1 MNDMNASFLDSSF
14 PLLGM
19 VDLGMLLLKLL
30 AVAGGAVLGGAGAGF
45 CAGKAT
51 KYTIRKQ
58 APQTMVF
65 GSRLAGGAAA
75 ALGVWL
81 WAFGN
86 GGSGLGFGSGG
97 LGAGGSGY
105 IGYDKQPEKENKQQD
120 SKAAENPNP
129 VAATEHPAA
138 LRSVRIEMLGG
149 NRVQQDRFYVMDEQL
164 PPRTLAELEQI
175 LLARKN
181 QEKDPIKTIEM
192 VIYEDSVDKDH
203 PAVRDLQQW
212 AQSNGL
218 QVTISFPRGNR
229 S

>member
-1 MNDMNASFLDSSF
+1 MIAGFLYQSS
-14 PLLGM
+14 PLVGEFN
-19 VDLGMLLLKLL
+19 LGMLFLKLL
-30 AVAGGAVLGGAGAGF
+30 AIAGGAVLGGAGAGF
-45 CAGKAT
+45 CAGRAT

-58 APQTMVF
+58 APRTLVL
-65 GSRLAGGAAA
+65 GSRIAGALVAG
-75 ALGVWL
+75 LGVWL

-97 LGAGGSGY
+97 LGAGGKGY
-105 IGYDKQPEKENKQQD
+105 IGYERQPENENKQPD
-120 SKAAENPNP
+120 SKEGEKPTP
-129 VAATEHPAA
+129 PTGPEHPAVLSSA
-138 LRSVRIEMLGG
+138 RIEMLGG

-164 PPRTLAELEQI
+164 PPRTLTELEQV
-175 LLARKN
+175 LSARKS
-181 QEKDPIKTIEM
+181 QEKDPIKGIEI

-212 AQSNGL
+212 AQANGL

>member
-1 MNDMNASFLDSSF
+1 MNGTFLDSSCV
-14 PLLGM
+14 LLGEFN
-19 VDLGMLLLKLL
+19 LGMLFLKLL

-45 CAGKAT
+45 CAGRAT
-51 KYTIRKQ
+51 KMTIGKQ
-58 APQTMVF
+58 PPRTLLL
-65 GSRLAGGAAA
+65 GSRGAGCVLAG
-75 ALGVWL
+75 LGVWL

-105 IGYDKQPEKENKQQD
+105 IGYDHQPETENKQPE
-120 SKAAENPNP
+120 SKAGEKSNPP
-129 VAATEHPAA
+129 EAQEHLAG
-138 LRSVRIEMLGG
+138 LRSARIEMLGG
-149 NRVQQDRFYVMDEQL
+149 NRVNQDRFYVIDEQL
-164 PPRTLAELEQI
+164 PPRALAELEQI
-175 LLARKN
+175 LLARKS
-181 QEKDPIKTIEM
+181 QEKDPIKAIDI

-212 AQSNGL
+212 AQANGL

>member
-1 MNDMNASFLDSSF
+1 MNEMNGSFFDSSF
-14 PLLGM
+14 PVVGM

-30 AVAGGAVLGGAGAGF
+30 AVAGGGVLGGAGAGF
-45 CAGKAT
+45 CANRVT
-51 KYTIRKQ
+51 KMTVRKQ
-58 APQTMVF
+58 APKTLVL
-65 GSRLAGGAAA
+65 GSRIAGCVAAG
-75 ALGVWL
+75 LGVWL

-105 IGYDKQPEKENKQQD
+105 IGYDRQPEKENKQPE
-120 SKAAENPNP
+120 SKAGEGPNP
-129 VAATEHPAA
+129 PAA
-138 LRSVRIEMLGG
+138 PEPPVGLRSARIEMLGG

-164 PPRTLAELEQI
+164 PPRTLAELEQT
-175 LLARKN
+175 LLARKS
-181 QEKDPIKTIEM
+181 QEKDPIKAIEI
-192 VIYEDSVDKDH
+192 VIYEDSVDKEH

>member
-1 MNDMNASFLDSSF
+1 MNGNFLDASSL
-14 PLLGM
+14 LLGEFN
-19 VDLGMLLLKLL
+19 LGMLFLKLL

-45 CAGKAT
+45 CAGRVT
-51 KYTIRKQ
+51 KWTVRKQ
-58 APQTMVF
+58 APKTLVL
-65 GSRLAGGAAA
+65 GSRIAGCVAAGV
-75 ALGVWL
+75 GVWL

-97 LGAGGSGY
+97 FGAGGSGY
-105 IGYDKQPEKENKQQD
+105 IGYDRQPEKENTQTE
-120 SKAAENPNP
+120 SKAGEKANPP
-129 VAATEHPAA
+129 EAPEHPAA
-138 LRSVRIEMLGG
+138 LRAARIEMLGG

-164 PPRTLAELEQI
+164 PPRTLTELEQI
-175 LLARKN
+175 LQARKN
-181 QEKDPIKTIEM
+181 QEKDPIKAIEI

-212 AQSNGL
+212 AQLNGL